1 MRRRRYHSV
10 LPSGVR
16 NSRRLRACPPS
27 KAANNLA
34 HTNVKTRML
43 IKKFVRLKYLFMV
56 LGCLGAISM
65 WPVRGQALPGESP
78 ALAPT
83 GIPTPNPNT
92 DAGLQALPQT
102 PDLVPKPTPAENVA
116 PTPRPIGSNPSD
128 EPGDPRRS
136 TNDNYWLDSYPLNDL
151 FQYLARTAG
160 LQYF

>member
-1 MRRRRYHSV
+1 
-10 LPSGVR
+10 
-16 NSRRLRACPPS
+16 
-27 KAANNLA
+27 
-34 HTNVKTRML
+34 ML